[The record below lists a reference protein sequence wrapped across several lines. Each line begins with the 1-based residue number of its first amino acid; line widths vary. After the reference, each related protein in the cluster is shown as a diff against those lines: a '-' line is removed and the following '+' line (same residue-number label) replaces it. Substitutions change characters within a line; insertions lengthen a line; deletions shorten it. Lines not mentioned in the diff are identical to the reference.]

1 MATSDDRQS
10 KNEVPRRAI
19 LRGAAGLIAWLTP
32 VVSSAQDARSA
43 RPAADDFLV
52 KTSDTTLTPLTPASI
67 PLADRPVIAWAVDPG
82 DKTVRNGS
90 RLNRVL
96 LLRLDPES
104 LDPRTRALAA
114 DGVVA
119 YSAICTHTGC
129 DIGDFLRD
137 EHMLYC
143 ECHESKFDPRD
154 NARVTDGP
162 APRSLP
168 ALPLKLV
175 EGRLVV
181 AAPFTSRVG
190 FEVG

>member
-1 MATSDDRQS
+1 MSEGGRMA
-10 KNEVPRRAI
+10 NVARRTI
-19 LRGAAGLIAWLTP
+19 LRGVAGVVVAWLTP
-32 VVSSAQDARSA
+32 VSSSAQEPSSA

-52 KTSDTTLTPLTPASI
+52 KIGDATLTPLTPDAI
-67 PLADRPVIAWAVDPG
+67 PLASTPVMAWAMSPADR
-82 DKTVRNGS
+82 TVRSAS

-96 LLRLDPES
+96 LLRLDTDALAPK
-104 LDPRTRALAA
+104 TRALAA

-129 DIGDFLRD
+129 DVGSFLDD
-137 EHMLYC
+137 EQVLYC
-143 ECHESKFDPRD
+143 ECHESKFDPKD

-168 ALPLKLV
+168 ALPLKV
-175 EGRLVV
+175 VDGRLVV

-190 FEVG
+190 FESG